1 MNPEPHDS
9 DSVDGS
15 QDASRSSQ
23 FSKTGATALRKM
35 QCNLQNATRT
45 RPRNHVFIVDGT
57 LSSLRP
63 GCETNAGLTYKL
75 LADGG
80 RNARQSVSYNRG
92 VHGRGFDGWFR
103 AATGEGIN
111 SAILQGYAALA
122 SRYQPGDRIFLFG
135 YSRGAYAVRSLAGMI
150 GQIGLLRR
158 RHALE
163 RRVLRAFQYYMAET
177 ISPAARAFTH
187 RYCRRDVPIEAICV
201 WDTVKALGLPYPIL
215 SRFHPMATEFHDH
228 ELGHHVRA
236 GFHALAL
243 DETRTAYSPEKWRR
257 APNWNGVLEQLW
269 FPGSHADVGGMVE
282 SRPAARPL
290 ANIPL
295 VWMLSRAESRGLALP
310 EGWRERFPT
319 DPAAPMV
326 GTNAGIGAL
335 FLIRKRRV
343 FEGGDGEDLHPSVAR
358 RMEEVAGYRPAA
370 LGLDPATG

>member
-1 MNPEPHDS
+1 
-9 DSVDGS
+9 
-15 QDASRSSQ
+15 
-23 FSKTGATALRKM
+23 M
-35 QCNLQNATRT
+35 QRNLQNATVAQA
-45 RPRNHVFIVDGT
+45 RNHVFIVDGT
-57 LSSLRP
+57 LSSLEP

-75 LADGG
+75 LSGG
-80 RNARQSVSYNRG
+80 GAGRMQTVSYNRG

-111 SAILQGYAALA
+111 DAILQGYAALA

-150 GQIGLLRR
+150 GQLGLLRR

-163 RRVLRAFQYYMAET
+163 RRVRRAFQYYMAET

-201 WDTVKALGLPYPIL
+201 WDTVRALGLPYPIL
-215 SRFHPMATEFHDH
+215 SRIHPMATEFHDH
-228 ELGHHVRA
+228 RLGAHVRA

-243 DETRTAYSPEKWRR
+243 DETRTAYSPEKWSP
-257 APNWNGVLEQLW
+257 APGWTGALEQLW

-282 SRPAARPL
+282 NRPAARPL

-295 VWMLSRAESRGLALP
+295 VWMLSRAESRGLVLP
-310 EGWRERFPT
+310 EGWRTRFPT

-326 GTNAGIGAL
+326 GTNSGIGAL
-335 FLIRKRRV
+335 FLIRRRRR
-343 FEGGDGEDLHPSVAR
+343 FETGDGEDLHESVAR

-370 LGLDPATG
+370 LGLDPAEG